1 MKNTNKEFAE
11 ALRLMDIARD
21 LQEEATS
28 AIKDCINYIEFRS
41 EKFLWNYGTDLFYH
55 SDLLEAIES
64 YIAGDKYVTEN
75 YKTLEYDIK
84 EAMEI
89 QDYDEEN

>member
-11 ALRLMDIARD
+11 ALRLMDIARN

-28 AIKDCINYIEFRS
+28 AIKDCINYIEFHS
-41 EKFLWNYGTDLFYH
+41 KKFLWNYGTDLFYH
-55 SDLLEAIES
+55 SDLQEAIES
-64 YIAGDKYVTEN
+64 YINGDKYVTEN

-89 QDYDEEN
+89 QDYDEE